1 MRRTKLLL
9 ASAALWSLLAIQ
21 AAHADLARVGPSNA
35 PSPPGHGFP
44 RWYQDLNGLVLDL
57 CLPDANDPGALQQTA
72 CLLGPPNPPYTF
84 PTNFPDESFYFRAV
98 SAPLDLPN
106 GKRAILVL
114 ALEAA
119 FGNGAPAAGDQMV
132 FTRIRV
138 TAGVPFD
145 GTYRVTHP
153 YGVEVFPGVTAGA
166 GNRDIVF
173 TEDIG
178 VTPGVFTQALTSRFG
193 PFLQRGDTQGNAL
206 GFVTL
211 NGAQFLSDGV
221 ALETVT
227 GSPFGTNYFEIC
239 GPLTGPGTDSCVRT
253 DQFTLTGRVHDSV
266 ADPIGSPLAIDRATY
281 TRDSTGTRVDVAA
294 SAVAGIGQAPPKL
307 SAGAPGLPPVVM
319 SGPNALGQ
327 FYAQALPLTP
337 GVVPGTVTVVNS
349 ADVPP
354 SAKTRHIVDEVTVT
368 LATYDPGAQS
378 LVVVATSSDKG
389 DASNAP
395 PKLALEGFP
404 SAAVS
409 DGAIAG
415 DPSSVQF
422 TVAPLPVPPASV
434 AVVSAAGGQG
444 RLEVTMLPAATPFAA
459 GVPLAVDDE
468 ATATAGG
475 PAIVVPV
482 KANDVANAA
491 TPINAGAVTIL
502 APGLQPAIGTLA
514 ALADGTVRFTPTTT
528 TGTASFR
535 YTVANGVGTSNVAT
549 VTIAVVPPAGGP
561 VPIANPDGGIV
572 VGTNTSRVIDVLAND
587 SGNGGTLNPASVTI
601 TSGPTAGTATVST
614 VTGTI
619 TYNAPATPTTATLA
633 YTVRN
638 TNGNE
643 SAPATVTISVV
654 APESVTVTRARCSS
668 AAWDVRGTSTVTT
681 GNSVTL
687 YLTATVPDQPTSTQI
702 LGTAP
707 VDATGAWQFQLR
719 GGVACVSPISLKSA
733 LGTKVGNISVQ
744 LR

>member
-1 MRRTKLLL
+1 MRARLLSGLATLMLLL
-9 ASAALWSLLAIQ
+9 AAPFAQ
-21 AAHADLARVGPSNA
+21 ADLARVGPSNVPA
-35 PSPPGHGFP
+35 PPGHGFP

-57 CLPDANDPGALQQTA
+57 CMPDASDPGALQQTA

-84 PTNFPDESFYFRAV
+84 PTNFPDEAFYFRAV

-106 GKRAILVL
+106 GKRATLVL

-119 FGNGAPAAGDQMV
+119 FANGVPAAGDQMV

-153 YGVEVFPGVTAGA
+153 YGVEVFPDVQAGA
-166 GNRDIVF
+166 GNRDITF

-178 VTPGVFTQALTSRFG
+178 ISPGVFTQALTSRVG
-193 PFLQRGDTQGNAL
+193 PFLQRGDAQGTPL

-221 ALETVT
+221 ALETIT

-239 GPLTGPGTDSCVRT
+239 GPLLGPGTDSCVRT
-253 DQFTLTGRVHDSV
+253 NQFTLTGRVHNSV
-266 ADPIGSPLAIDRATY
+266 LDPIGSPLSIDRATY
-281 TRDSTGTRVDVAA
+281 VRDSTGLHIDIAA
-294 SAVAGIGQAPPKL
+294 SAAAGIGQAAPKL
-307 SAGAPGLPPVVM
+307 SAGAPGLPPVLM

-327 FYAQALPLTP
+327 FYAQALPLPAGTRP
-337 GVVPGTVTVVNS
+337 GQVTVINS

-354 SAKTRHIVDEVTVT
+354 SAAIRHIVDEVTVT
-368 LATYDPGAQS
+368 LATYDPTAQS

-389 DASNAP
+389 DAVQQP

-404 SAAVS
+404 SAGAI

-415 DPSSVQF
+415 DPASMQF
-422 TVAPLPVPPASV
+422 TVAPVAVPPTSV
-434 AVVSAAGGQG
+434 SVVSAAGGQG
-444 RLEVTMLPAATPFAA
+444 RLEVSMLPAATAFPA
-459 GVPLAVDDE
+459 GVPLAIDDA
-468 ATATAGG
+468 ATAVAGG
-475 PAIVVPV
+475 PAIIINV
-482 KANDVANAA
+482 KNNDVANAA
-491 TPINAGAVTIL
+491 APIAAGAVSIL

-528 TGTASFR
+528 TGTATFR
-535 YTVANGVGTSNVAT
+535 YTVANSVGVSNVAT
-549 VTIAVVPPAGGP
+549 VTISVTPPAGGP
-561 VPIANPDGGIV
+561 VPIANPDSGIAV
-572 VGTNTSRVIDVLAND
+572 NAGTSRVIDVLAND
-587 SGNGGTLNPASVTI
+587 SANGGTLNPATVTI
-601 TSGPTAGTATVST
+601 KSGPTAGTASVNTS
-614 VTGTI
+614 TGTI
-619 TYNAPATPTTATLA
+619 TFNAPATPATVTLT
-633 YTVRN
+633 YTVKN

-643 SAPATVTISVV
+643 SAPATVTINVV
-654 APESVTVTRARCSS
+654 APESIAITRARCSAN
-668 AAWDVRGTSTVTT
+668 AAWDVRGTSTVIA

-687 YLTATVPDQPTSTQI
+687 YLTATVPDLPTSAQV

-707 VDATGAWQFQLR
+707 IDATGAFQFQLR
-719 GGVACVSPISLKSA
+719 GSVPCTSPISLKSA
-733 LGTKVGNISVQ
+733 LGTKVNNITVQ

>member
-1 MRRTKLLL
+1 MRCKFLFALT
-9 ASAALWSLLAIQ
+9 ALWWLFATPV
-21 AAHADLARVGPSNA
+21 HADLARVGPSA
-35 PSPPGHGFP
+35 VPSPPGHGFP

-98 SAPLDLPN
+98 SGPLDLPN

-119 FGNGAPAAGDQMV
+119 FGNGVPAAGDQMV

-153 YGVEVFPGVTAGA
+153 YGVEVFPDVTAGA

-178 VTPGVFTQALTSRFG
+178 VTPGVFTQALTSRVG
-193 PFLQRGDTQGNAL
+193 PFLQRGDALGNPL

-221 ALETVT
+221 APETVT

-239 GPLTGPGTDSCVRT
+239 GPLTGPGTDSCIRT
-253 DQFTLTGRVHDSV
+253 DRFTLTGRVHDSV
-266 ADPIGSPLAIDRATY
+266 ADPIGSPLAIERATY
-281 TRDSTGTRVDVAA
+281 TRDSTSVRVDVAA
-294 SAVAGIGQAPPKL
+294 SAIAGIGQAAPRL
-307 SAGAPGLPPVVM
+307 SAGGSGLPPVLM
-319 SGPNALGQ
+319 SGPNTLGH
-327 FYAQALPLTP
+327 FYAQVLPSSP
-337 GVVPGTVTVVNS
+337 GEVPNTVTVINS
-349 ADVPP
+349 GDVPP
-354 SAKTRHIVDEVTVT
+354 SAAKRHIVDEVAVT
-368 LATYDPGAQS
+368 LATYDPSAQS

-389 DASNAP
+389 DATHSP

-404 SAAVS
+404 AAAS
-409 DGAIAG
+409 IGGAIAG

-422 TVAPLPVPPASV
+422 TVAPLPVPPATV
-434 AVVSAAGGQG
+434 GVVSAAGGQG
-444 RLEVTMLPAATPFAA
+444 RLEVTMLSAAAPFAA

-475 PAIVVPV
+475 PAIVIPV
-482 KANDVANAA
+482 KANDVASA
-491 TPINAGAVTIL
+491 TAPINAGAVTIL
-502 APGLQPAIGTLA
+502 APGLQPAIGTVL

-528 TGTASFR
+528 TGTATFR
-535 YTVANGVGTSNVAT
+535 YTVANGIGTSNVAT

-561 VPIANPDGGIV
+561 VPIANPDSGITV
-572 VGTNTSRVIDVLAND
+572 NANTSRVIDVLAND
-587 SGNGGTLNPASVTI
+587 SGNGGTLNPATVTI
-601 TSGPTAGTATVST
+601 VSGPTAGTATVST
-614 VTGTI
+614 ATGTI
-619 TYNAPATPTTATLA
+619 TYNAPATPTVATLS

-643 SAPATVTISVV
+643 SAPAMVTINVV
-654 APESVTVTRARCSS
+654 TPESITVTRARCSS
-668 AAWDVRGTSTVTT
+668 AAWDVRGTSTVTA

-707 VDATGAWQFQLR
+707 VDAAGAWQFQLR
-719 GGVACVSPISLKSA
+719 GGPACVSPISLKSA
-733 LGTKVGNISVQ
+733 LGTKVGNITVQ